1 MANRDYV
8 KTQIDT
14 LPDSVID
21 KLQDFIAYQKFTL
34 GLFDS
39 DDEYLASIP
48 GMTEIIMEGKATP
61 ISDCL
66 DSVGWDI
73 N

>member
-1 MANRDYV
+1 MTNRDYL

-14 LPDSVID
+14 LPDDTITKVVEY
-21 KLQDFIAYQKFTL
+21 IAFQRFTL
-34 GLFDS
+34 GLYES

-48 GMTEIIMEGKATP
+48 GMAESILEGKATP
-61 ISDCL
+61 INEYL

-73 N
+73 S